1 MTFRT
6 RSLRRSRSRLR
17 PSGFTLLEVLM
28 VISIAVIL
36 LALLLGGTSA
46 TLSWSRGRQA
56 HATLAQLDAIVD
68 GYFRQTGKYFPNG
81 SGNPTID
88 ITSMSGF
95 ITEAQKVVG
104 TPKDNNSTGSG
115 DVDLITPL
123 GKAVVYTES
132 TSTYV
137 VNDPWGRPILFY
149 NPNTGGGSTLRPF
162 FVSTGPNGINDST
175 GAAPWATGQA
185 YAVGSVVILSDATWV
200 CATAHTSSTTN
211 GPGAS
216 SSHWTKT
223 DDIVS
228 AGGAQ

>member
-88 ITSMSGF
+88 ITTMSGF

-104 TPKDNNSTGSG
+104 TPKDGNSTSSG
-115 DVDLITPL
+115 DVDLIAPL
-123 GKAVVYTES
+123 GKALVYTES

-137 VNDPWGRPILFY
+137 VNDPWGRPILFA
-149 NPNTGGGSTLRPF
+149 NPNLLGASTLRPYF
-162 FVSTGPNGINDST
+162 LSTGPNGVDDTGNPTAWTAGQAYVVGNTVLINDS
-175 GAAPWATGQA
+175 
-185 YAVGSVVILSDATWV
+185 SWV
-200 CATAHTSSTTN
+200 CAVGHTSSATN

-216 SSHWTKT
+216 SSYWTKT

-228 AGGAQ
+228 AGGAK